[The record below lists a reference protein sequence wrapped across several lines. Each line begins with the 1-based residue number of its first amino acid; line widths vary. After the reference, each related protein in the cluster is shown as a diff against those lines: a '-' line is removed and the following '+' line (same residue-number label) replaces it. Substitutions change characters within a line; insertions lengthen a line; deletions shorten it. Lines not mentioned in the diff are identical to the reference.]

1 MLYSLSCEKEK
12 IIILFR
18 DNVIDKKLK
27 SYLADEYLDHT
38 IKSYDLCEKYEE
50 AANYIINL
58 KNSEQKYK
66 NYRLLLLDQ
75 MCINSFLNVLNN
87 KITTDTSCLSHIV
100 DISITFSWS
109 VRFYERGYY
118 PLVFI
123 FYYSYHLFIL
133 LHQYQMILY
142 QNIIFLLFQHF

>member
-109 VRFYERGYY
+109 VRFHERGYY

-123 FYYSYHLFIL
+123 FYLVTTY
-133 LHQYQMILY
+133 LY
-142 QNIIFLLFQHF
+142 YYINIK